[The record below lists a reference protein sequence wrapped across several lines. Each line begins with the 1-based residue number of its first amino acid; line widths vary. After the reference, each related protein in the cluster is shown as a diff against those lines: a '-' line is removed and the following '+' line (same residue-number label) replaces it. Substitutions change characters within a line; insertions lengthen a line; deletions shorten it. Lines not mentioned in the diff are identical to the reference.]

1 MILKCKAINVTKG
14 LLIHLAYKMTQLSI
28 IVAVANA
35 NVIGINNTL
44 PWHLPEDLKRFKA
57 LTMGHH
63 IVMGRKTYESL
74 GRLLPGRTTVIVTR
88 NKHYCVEGAVV
99 VHSIEQ
105 ALAVCAEDDEVFLIG
120 GAELYQQGFAHAD
133 KLYMTEVHTDV
144 EGDAFLPDFDLTQWD
159 EVARES
165 HQAEN
170 GLAFSYV
177 TYQRRIID
185 KSA

>member
-1 MILKCKAINVTKG
+1 MILKCMVINATNQ
-14 LLIHLAYKMTQLSI
+14 LLTHLAYKMTQLSI
-28 IVAVANA
+28 IVAVANK

-88 NKHYCVEGAVV
+88 NKHYQVEGAVV

-105 ALAVCAEDDEVFLIG
+105 ALSVCAEDDEVFLIG
-120 GAELYQQGFAHAD
+120 GAELYQQGFQHAD

-144 EGDAFLPDFDLTQWD
+144 EGDAFLPEFDLTQWD

-177 TYQRRIID
+177 TYQRRVID